1 MLAVIKTGGKQYK
14 VKVGDIV
21 KIEKIKGKKEGDS
34 IEFDQILM
42 VSQEK
47 ARALKLGNPLI
58 KEAKVLAKILE
69 QGRGRKVRIEKY
81 KPKTRYHKVR
91 GHRQEYMKVK
101 IEKIFV
107 E

>member
-14 VKVGDIV
+14 VKEGDIV
-21 KIEKIKGKKEGDS
+21 KIEKIKEKKEGDS

-81 KPKTRYHKVR
+81 KPKTRYHKVQ